1 MTGQQSRQH
10 GDQHGEP
17 QDRAAS
23 REHAH
28 GHQHDQHHKHDHK
41 HSHSHNHGEGAHDV
55 DWDELGPLLERG
67 AELQMPALEQA
78 AAWLGELVGDGDAVA
93 RVLDVGSGPG
103 VAACVLA
110 GAFPRAEVVAVDQA
124 DGLLARVRARAA
136 ERGLADRLVTRK
148 ADLPDAFTE
157 LPSADLVWTSDV
169 VHHFGDQQ
177 AALRDLAARL
187 RPGGVLAVGERGLP
201 LRFLPRDIGIGRPGL
216 LPRLEVANEARFAA
230 MRAELPGA
238 VSLVEDWP
246 AMLAAAGLVP
256 TGSRT
261 FLTDHPAPLGLAA
274 REQLHNHL
282 TRLRSLL
289 DTELDAQDRET
300 LDRLVDDGAPT
311 GILWRPDAFYLTATT
326 VHTARACASD

>member
-1 MTGQQSRQH
+1 MTGQQNQRHDHQQGH
-10 GDQHGEP
+10 D
-17 QDRAAS
+17 
-23 REHAH
+23 HAH
-28 GHQHDQHHKHDHK
+28 SAGHNRNHGHH
-41 HSHSHNHGEGAHDV
+41 HGEGAHDI

-78 AAWLGELVGDGDAVA
+78 AAWLGELAGGDAVA
-93 RVLDVGSGPG
+93 RVLDIGSGPG

-110 GAFPRAEVVAVDQA
+110 AAFPRAEVVAVDQA

-136 ERGLADRLVTRK
+136 DRGLADRVVARK
-148 ADLPDAFTE
+148 ADLPDEFGA

-169 VHHFGDQQ
+169 VHHLGDQQ

-216 LPRLEVANEARFAA
+216 QPRLEVANEARFAA

-261 FLTDHPAPLGLAA
+261 FLTDHPAPLGMAA

-282 TRLRSLL
+282 TRLRSML
-289 DTELDAQDRET
+289 DGELDAEDRET

-311 GILWRPDAFYLTATT
+311 GILWRPDAFYLAATT
-326 VHTARACASD
+326 VHTARACTTG